1 MMSTVNSLVKDMLA
15 IGKNSPDS
23 PFGLFG
29 ASMGLLTTFSW
40 DRYSYRFSSHGNS
53 SSEPS
58 RYGHPQWLHTLRGL
72 EREEEKG
79 KNMKHCRR
87 WGKTIFSLNL

>member
-15 IGKNSPDS
+15 IGKDSPNS

-29 ASMGLLTTFSW
+29 ASHYKVGG
-40 DRYSYRFSSHGNS
+40 SSHGNS